1 MFKMKNIVDRVIIRL
16 DTAKENINEF
26 KDIAKE
32 TF

>member
-1 MFKMKNIVDRVIIRL
+1 MKNIVDRVIIRL

>member
-1 MFKMKNIVDRVIIRL
+1 MKNIVDGVIIRL